1 MYIKVTNGVFE
12 KASYSIGQLRKDN
25 PQTSFPKYPSDE
37 LLAEFGVFSIKLTSC
52 ESVDYTKNVKEGI
65 PVKVDGEWTQVWEIT
80 DATPEEIADRTKQQ
94 ANTVRSERDQKLE
107 ASDWTQVA
115 DAPVNQA
122 AWAEYRQALRNV
134 PQQEGFPWNIIWPE
148 EVK

>member
-1 MYIKVTNGVFE
+1 MYVKVTNGVVE

-37 LLAEFGVFSIKLTSC
+37 LLAEFGVFPIKPTSC
-52 ESVDYTKNVKEGI
+52 EIVDYTKNVKEGI
-65 PVKVDGEWTQVWEIT
+65 PVEVDGEWTQVWEIT
-80 DATPEEIADRTKQQ
+80 DATQEEIADRTEQQ

-107 ASDWTQVA
+107 ASDWTQVS
-115 DAPVNQA
+115 DAPVDQT

-134 PQQEGFPWNIIWPE
+134 PQQEGFPWSVIWPE
-148 EVK
+148 SL